1 MAQLIDSKIID
12 DSYLNEECEIDE
24 AFVYYQAIIRAN
36 KCGIYPYTLTTSA
49 LWGKVS
55 IARLKEILDKFRKD
69 GKLFYM
75 NGWIAVNGHSD
86 NYNYSNS
93 NHALGALKELALVP
107 ISIIDNDPAI
117 KSISD
122 QVIKKCI
129 QSIVDSGK
137 INRDAIPMP
146 YRCHYDA
153 ISMPSQCHPN
163 AIKHKKDA
171 IKTEKECH
179 PDAIS
184 PTRARTN
191 SIKLDSIKLDSIPSS
206 PPYPPKGR
214 YAPDPQVWI
223 KDPGTGQ
230 LIRNPALDGRKE
242 GKENKQSSG
251 KGRKE
256 GKEGK
261 IDVNDPNYVL
271 EWSDALS
278 IKNSDIERLETEFG
292 KDIAWDAIIKASDW
306 ADGKGIKV
314 DKDPY
319 KFVRGF
325 ALKEASN
332 G

>member
-12 DSYLNEECEIDE
+12 DSYLNEECSMDE

-36 KCGIYPYTLTTSA
+36 KSGIYPYTLKTSA
-49 LWGKVS
+49 LWGKVTVE
-55 IARLKEILDKFRKD
+55 RLKEILEKFRED
-69 GKLFYM
+69 DKLFYS

-86 NYNYSNS
+86 KYNYSNP
-93 NHALGALKELALVP
+93 NHALSALKELAAIPENILDNDLKIRQIYEKLAHKLVP
-107 ISIIDNDPAI
+107 IAMA
-117 KSISD
+117 SD
-122 QVIKKCI
+122 KH
-129 QSIVDSGK
+129 
-137 INRDAIPMP
+137 RDAIPMAFKDYNNAIP
-146 YRCHYDA
+146 MPLNNNNDGIKQENNA
-153 ISMPSQCHPN
+153 ISH
-163 AIKHKKDA
+163 
-171 IKTEKECH
+171 
-179 PDAIS
+179 
-184 PTRARTN
+184 TRARPN
-191 SIKLDSIKLDSIPSS
+191 SNPYSNPYSNPNPSS
-206 PPYPPKGR
+206 PPSPPKGR
-214 YAPDPQVWI
+214 PAPDPQVWI

-230 LIRNPALDGRKE
+230 LIRNPVVDGRKE

-251 KGRKE
+251 KGRKQ